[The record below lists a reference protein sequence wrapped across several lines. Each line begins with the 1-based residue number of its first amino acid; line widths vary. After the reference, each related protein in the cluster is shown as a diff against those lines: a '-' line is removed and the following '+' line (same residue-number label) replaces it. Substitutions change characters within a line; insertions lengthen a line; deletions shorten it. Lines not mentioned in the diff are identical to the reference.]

1 MKARTVVLAQGD
13 FPRKGGAPGRILAA
27 AKRVVACDGAATA
40 YRRRFGRWPDVIVGD
55 LDSLKNG
62 KGAPCVVKVDDQ
74 ETNDL
79 TKALDYCAA
88 QGWRDVVIVGATGK
102 REDHTL
108 GNVFRALAA
117 GVPIMSDY
125 GSFHPVCGTATFRAP
140 KDAGVS
146 VFAPDPET
154 KMTSRGLQWPLDGVR
169 FTNLF
174 TATLNRTTGARFKV
188 TSDRPVFVYVANG
201 QN

>member
-13 FPRKGGAPGRILAA
+13 FPRKGGAAARILAT

-40 YRRRFGRWPDVIVGD
+40 YRRRFGRWPDVIIGD
-55 LDSLKNG
+55 LDSLKG
-62 KGAPCVVKVDDQ
+62 AQGAPLVVKVDDQ

-79 TKALDYCAA
+79 TKALDYCAG
-88 QGWRDVVIVGATGK
+88 QGWHDVVIVGATGR

-108 GNVFRALAA
+108 GNVFRALAV
-117 GVPIMSDY
+117 GVPVVSDY
-125 GSFHPVCGTATFRAP
+125 GTFHPVCGTASFRAL
-140 KDAGVS
+140 KDTGVS
-146 VFAPDPET
+146 VFAPDPKT
-154 KMTSRGLQWPLDGVR
+154 KMTSRGLKWPLDGVR
-169 FTNLF
+169 FTTLF
-174 TATLNRTTGARFKV
+174 TATLNRTAGARFSV

>member
-1 MKARTVVLAQGD
+1 MKTVVLAQGD
-13 FPRKGGAPGRILAA
+13 FPRKGGAAWRLLADA
-27 AKRVVACDGAATA
+27 GRVVACDGAARI

-55 LDSLKNG
+55 LDSVKLPK
-62 KGAPCVVKVDDQ
+62 VVDSLVIRMPEQ

-79 TKALDYCAA
+79 AKALGYCVA
-88 QGWRDVVIVGATGK
+88 QGWRDVVVVGATGK

-117 GVPIMSDY
+117 GVSIVSDY
-125 GSFHPVCGTATFRAP
+125 GSFRPVCGVASFRAR

-146 VFAPDPET
+146 VFAPDPAT
-154 KMTSRGLQWPLDGVR
+154 KMTSKGLKWPLDGVR
-169 FTNLF
+169 FTNLAC
-174 TATLNRTTGARFKV
+174 ATLNRATGSRFTVK
-188 TSDRPVFVYVANG
+188 SDRPVLVYVAVG